1 MRDEGLG
8 LVGGAASG
16 AATLQGICKCWRVWS
31 GAVRFGSDT
40 SDTSDLSQHE
50 MLSDALKCFDLRVY
64 LGPASLA
71 V

>member
-1 MRDEGLG
+1 MRAEGLG

-16 AATLQGICKCWRVWS
+16 AATLQGICRCWPRLVWS
-31 GAVRFGSDT
+31 GPVGSDT

-50 MLSDALKCFDLRVY
+50 MLSDALKCFDLY
-64 LGPASLA
+64 LGPARLA